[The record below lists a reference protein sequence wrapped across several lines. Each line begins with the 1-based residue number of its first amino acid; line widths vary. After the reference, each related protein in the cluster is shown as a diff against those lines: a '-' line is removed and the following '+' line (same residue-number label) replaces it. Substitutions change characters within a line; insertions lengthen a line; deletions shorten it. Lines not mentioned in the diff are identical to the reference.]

1 MSVKNDY
8 LWWCLKSELPLNVKL
23 FPKGLSKISHRL
35 AWWDFDQEDCSWKI
49 RKRGSGKNCTTFV
62 PFFIML
68 RIFSYSSYH
77 CKKKRNMYFI
87 VSKKSLPIAKCSGL
101 WMVQM
106 CDCRFKPKCHVTSC
120 NPDIVCFFFLM
131 KHDKHGVVCGGG
143 EGQKM

>member
-23 FPKGLSKISHRL
+23 FPKGLSKNSHRL
-35 AWWDFDQEDCSWKI
+35 DEISI
-49 RKRGSGKNCTTFV
+49 RRIALEKSGNEGPEKNCTIFV
-62 PFFIML
+62 PFFILL

-87 VSKKSLPIAKCSGL
+87 VSKKSLPIEKCSGL

-131 KHDKHGVVCGGG
+131 THDKHGVVCGGG
-143 EGQKM
+143 EGQEM